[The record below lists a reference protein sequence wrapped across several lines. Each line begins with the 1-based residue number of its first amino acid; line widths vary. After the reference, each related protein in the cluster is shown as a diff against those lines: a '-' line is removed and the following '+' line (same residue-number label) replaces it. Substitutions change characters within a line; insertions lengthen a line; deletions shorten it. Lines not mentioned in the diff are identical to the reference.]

1 MKIKRLTPIIVTL
14 TIFGIGVMLAYQK
27 LKPTVKQRERLPI
40 YNPVDVNPA
49 LVDPEVQNVF
59 KDHRVGN
66 FRLID
71 QNGDSLTP
79 ADFNGKIYVTE
90 FFFTTCGT
98 ICPKMNRQML
108 RVYQEFKDNPDV
120 MILSHTVTPEIDS
133 AAVLK
138 AYAEKLGVTRHDKW
152 KFATGNRKEIYR
164 LARKVYFA
172 ATSEGDG
179 SINDFVHTE
188 NFVLVDKE
196 KRLRGFYDGT
206 SKEDVDRLIDDIYTL
221 LSEYQNNP
229 DNENE

>member
-59 KDHRVGN
+59 KDHRVGD

-71 QNGDSLTP
+71 QTGDTVTP
-79 ADFNGKIYVTE
+79 ADFEGKIYVTE

-108 RVYQEFKDNPDV
+108 RVYQEFEDNPDV

-152 KFATGNRKEIYR
+152 KFVTGDRKQIYT

-172 ATSEGDG
+172 ATTEGDG
-179 SINDFVHTE
+179 SITDFVHTE